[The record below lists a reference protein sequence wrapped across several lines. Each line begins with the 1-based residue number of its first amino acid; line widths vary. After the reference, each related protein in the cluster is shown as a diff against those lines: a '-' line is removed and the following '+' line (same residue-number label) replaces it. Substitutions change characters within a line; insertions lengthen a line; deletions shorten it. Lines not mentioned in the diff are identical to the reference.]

1 MSVATADRRRG
12 MTLIEVMVVVVI
24 LAILAVAAYPSYL
37 DHVRGTRRADA
48 RQALMS
54 LASAMERHHGR
65 HLSYEGAAAGGGETG
80 TPGIFAGE
88 APLDGKRKYYDLRI
102 TSASVDDYTLRALPK
117 NGQEGDGL
125 LQVTADG
132 SRAWDRDGDGG
143 IDASER
149 CWDRKC

>member
-1 MSVATADRRRG
+1 MMCGADRRAG
-12 MTLIEVMVVVVI
+12 MTLVEVVVVVAI
-24 LAILAVAAYPSYL
+24 AAILAAAAYPSYL
-37 DHVRGTRRADA
+37 DHVRAARRADA

-65 HLSYEGAAAGGGETG
+65 HLSYEGAASGGGDTG
-80 TPGIFAGE
+80 APRIFADQAPVDGE
-88 APLDGKRKYYDLRI
+88 HKYYDLRI

-117 NGQEGDGL
+117 NDQGGDGFL
-125 LQVTADG
+125 EVTADG

-149 CWDRKC
+149 CWNWQC